1 MRETALLLVLLAAAY
16 VGFALLALS
25 QRRHWTRAIGE
36 GEPSPEQARRLR
48 ILGYALLAIAF
59 VLAVLRDGASFGIVL
74 WATAISIAAIAV
86 ALTLTWRPRWVRALA
101 APLGLPDAAP

>member
-1 MRETALLLVLLAAAY
+1 MRETMLLLLLLAAAY
-16 VGFALLALS
+16 YGFALLALS

-36 GEPSPEQARRLR
+36 GEPPPRQARRLR
-48 ILGYALLAIAF
+48 VAGYALLAVAF

-74 WATAISIAAIAV
+74 WASVISVAAIAV

-101 APLGLPDAAP
+101 APLGLPGAAP